1 MREFDGYELENK
13 RFFEKE
19 SNSIWYLITMPADG
33 LLMFDIKA
41 SGPNDDWDF
50 ILFEHKSMFCKRIA
64 DKKIAPVRTNLS
76 RSPTTGLSRKGR
88 TAFVGAGLNDSYST
102 PIRAK
107 KGQKFVLV
115 VNNPKKAGK
124 KHTLILHLPKA
135 KVVKEKETIVK
146 EKPKLETMLF
156 KVSIKD
162 AVSNQLVPSLSLIH
176 I

>member
-1 MREFDGYELENK
+1 MRKASYILIFVFSFLSVLSNAQTKHADCSNPIVLKDTIYNSPVISGYGEVREFDGYELENK

-115 VNNPKKAGK
+115 VN
-124 KHTLILHLPKA
+124 
-135 KVVKEKETIVK
+135 
-146 EKPKLETMLF
+146 
-156 KVSIKD
+156 
-162 AVSNQLVPSLSLIH
+162 LSLIH